1 MLSYRHSFHAGNF
14 ADVLKHLILIKILEH
29 LHKKDKPFCCIDTHA
44 GPGLYELNSDYA
56 LKNKEFEN
64 GISRLWQQPKLPA
77 SVEQYVK
84 VIQHFNVTDQLNYYP
99 GSPLIAQ
106 HFLRVQ
112 DRLFLHELHSTEIER
127 LTQTVKKD
135 RRIKVFH
142 ADGLKNTL
150 GLLPPNEHRG
160 LILIDP
166 SYEIKTDYQSVVDT
180 LIQMHKRFATGTYA
194 LWYPVVDRTRNQHLE
209 LALKQS
215 AIKNIQLFELGISAD
230 TAEKGMTSSGMIVIN
245 PPWTLQADMQ
255 ETLPYLATQLGL
267 DHAGHY
273 RIETLVKE

>member
-14 ADVLKHLILIKILEH
+14 ADVLKHLILIKILEY

-64 GISRLWQQPKLPA
+64 GISRLWQQPNLPA

-112 DRLFLHELHSTEIER
+112 DRLFLHELHSTEIEM

-166 SYEIKTDYQSVVDT
+166 SYEIKTDYQ
-180 LIQMHKRFATGTYA
+180 
-194 LWYPVVDRTRNQHLE
+194 
-209 LALKQS
+209 
-215 AIKNIQLFELGISAD
+215 
-230 TAEKGMTSSGMIVIN
+230 IV
-245 PPWTLQADMQ
+245 
-255 ETLPYLATQLGL
+255 
-267 DHAGHY
+267 
-273 RIETLVKE
+273 